1 MKVKRVYLVCW
12 GIRKRKN
19 LSMRIFLFWLTFIL
33 QNYKE
38 HLFMVLC
45 QGSKQP
51 VGVHRWQKKNTRLEP
66 QLSHFWIC
74 HVTPSRHSHV
84 QWRGSNEVSC
94 LCCFLLVMSE
104 CNLGDIILTFSHV
117 MAAECQCW
125 LRHLSVVN
133 VTVCTHSRPAETSA
147 AGEFAKPNWEVEKRW
162 GEGRGEGGI
171 NKVCWQVWQLCLFC
185 VQSCSIVCVGQV
197 LRLDRPEWTNNTD
210 SSPSALPNQNSRW
223 AGFHLCLQYIAL
235 NNGQSRL
242 KMMIIMLQN

>member
-1 MKVKRVYLVCW
+1 MA
-12 GIRKRKN
+12 
-19 LSMRIFLFWLTFIL
+19 
-33 QNYKE
+33 E
-38 HLFMVLC
+38 
-45 QGSKQP
+45 KQTP
-51 VGVHRWQKKNTRLEP
+51 DSNPSCRTSGFGR
-66 QLSHFWIC
+66 
-74 HVTPSRHSHV
+74 VTPSRHSHV
-84 QWRGSNEVSC
+84 QWRESNEVSC

-117 MAAECQCW
+117 VAAECRCW

-147 AGEFAKPNWEVEKRW
+147 AGELAKPNWEAAKRW
-162 GEGRGEGGI
+162 GEGRGEGGGEI

-197 LRLDRPEWTNNTD
+197 LRLDRPEWTDNTD
-210 SSPSALPNQNSRW
+210 PSPSALPNQNSWW